1 MPSGR
6 IVDVDFL
13 LAHVL
18 LYYLLVLVEA
28 IAEATMGEDS
38 EELLEY
44 ATDAA
49 RRDVIGKEQAAE
61 QVGKN
66 FARMSRERLLLRVEI
81 LEKVARCEAHLS
93 LGLYHALHQLEAL
106 QTRNLG
112 GSAPVACLDVD
123 RLAEC

>member
-1 MPSGR
+1 MLRLVVRDAPKGSATPCGR

-18 LYYLLVLVEA
+18 LYYLLVLVGA
-28 IAEATMGEDS
+28 IAEATTGEDS

-66 FARMSRERLLLRVEI
+66 LARMSRERLLKDEPR
-81 LEKVARCEAHLS
+81 AS
-93 LGLYHALHQLEAL
+93 
-106 QTRNLG
+106 TT
-112 GSAPVACLDVD
+112 
-123 RLAEC
+123 